1 MKAKSIG
8 AGVAVAAAVVLGGWV
23 SAQQGQSPVG
33 NVIFIH
39 PDGQGPNGWAV
50 ARLAIVGP
58 DGELNWDKLPH
69 IAAYKGHMLDSVTAS
84 SNGGAITH
92 AYGVKVPRNNAGM
105 LDGKPVVAANGQP
118 RSLLLEAKRRGLSAG
133 IVNSA
138 SITDAGTG
146 LFVAQVPNRRDHTE
160 IARQIFDARPE
171 VVLGGGEQWF
181 LPRGVRGRH
190 GEGQRPDGRNLID
203 EFRRAGYT
211 VVYTRDELLRL
222 PRNTIRLLGLFAAD
236 DTFNDLGEEEL
247 KERGLEP
254 YPAQAPTTA
263 EMTEAA
269 LRVLENTGRRF
280 LLVAEEEGSDNF
292 AGENNA
298 SGTIEALR
306 RADGMIGHALAF
318 LRRNPNTLILTT
330 ADSDCGGM
338 QAKGLPIADAE
349 KPLGPRSEN
358 GAPMDGRAGTGSP
371 PFLAEA
377 DRNGRRWPF
386 AVVWADSSDL
396 SGGNLIRAS
405 GLNASLVRGT
415 ADNTFVYEIMY
426 RTLFGR
432 SPR

>member
-1 MKAKSIG
+1 MRNKLVGIG
-8 AGVAVAAAVVLGGWV
+8 GAVLAAVALGGWV
-23 SAQQGQSPVG
+23 SAQTDRANVG

-50 ARLAIVGP
+50 ARLTFVGP
-58 DGELNWDKLPH
+58 DGELNWDKLPY

-105 LDGKPVVAANGQP
+105 LDGRPVVAANGQS
-118 RSLLLEAKRRGLSAG
+118 RSILHEAKRRGLSIG

-146 LFVAQVPNRRDHTE
+146 LFVAQVSNRREHVE

-190 GEGQRPDGRNLID
+190 GEGQRTDGRNLVD
-203 EFRRAGYT
+203 DFRRAGYT

-222 PRNTIRLLGLFAAD
+222 PRNTIRVLGLFAAD
-236 DTFNDLGEEEL
+236 DTFNDETEEVLE
-247 KERGLEP
+247 ERGLEP
-254 YPAQAPTTA
+254 YQPQAPSTA
-263 EMTEAA
+263 EMTEVA
-269 LRVLENTGRRF
+269 LRVLENTRRRF

-298 SGTIEALR
+298 AGTLEALR

-338 QAKGLPIADAE
+338 QAKGLSAGDAE
-349 KPLGPRSEN
+349 KPVDERAEN
-358 GAPMDGRAGTGSP
+358 GAPMDGRAGTGSL
-371 PFLAEA
+371 PFLAEP

-386 AVVWADSSDL
+386 AVVWADAGDL
-396 SGGNLIRAS
+396 SGGNLIRAA
-405 GLNASLVRGT
+405 GLNASQVRGT
-415 ADNTFVYEIMY
+415 ADNTFVYEIIY

-432 SPR
+432 APR